1 MAHSLSGKVAI
12 VTGAS
17 SGIGRATATALVRCG
32 VRVVLAARS
41 GEKLTALAA
50 ELGPLALAVP
60 TDVTRAADVSRL
72 VERTLDRFG
81 QIDILF
87 ANAGLYVPGQ
97 VVEGDPEAWAQM
109 IDVNLNGVLRC
120 VHAVLPHM
128 IARGEGD
135 ILVTSSI
142 SGHQALHWEPV
153 YSATKHAIQAF
164 VHGLRRQVASQGLR
178 VGEVSPG
185 IVLNELWEAH
195 MGPLSPDLISDK
207 VAKHEGLRSEDVADE
222 VVHVLSLP
230 RHVTIRD
237 VVILPQGQD
246 I

>member
-135 ILVTSSI
+135 ILVTMR
-142 SGHQALHWEPV
+142 
-153 YSATKHAIQAF
+153 AIQVERPGVWRRWASALTQPTASTQRGG
-164 VHGLRRQVASQGLR
+164 VRIECRTVSQSTDPDAPEDSARQRGL
-178 VGEVSPG
+178 
-185 IVLNELWEAH
+185 
-195 MGPLSPDLISDK
+195 
-207 VAKHEGLRSEDVADE
+207 
-222 VVHVLSLP
+222 
-230 RHVTIRD
+230 T
-237 VVILPQGQD
+237 
-246 I
+246 

>member
-87 ANAGLYVPGQ
+87 A
-97 VVEGDPEAWAQM
+97 
-109 IDVNLNGVLRC
+109 
-120 VHAVLPHM
+120 
-128 IARGEGD
+128 
-135 ILVTSSI
+135 
-142 SGHQALHWEPV
+142 
-153 YSATKHAIQAF
+153 
-164 VHGLRRQVASQGLR
+164 
-178 VGEVSPG
+178 
-185 IVLNELWEAH
+185 
-195 MGPLSPDLISDK
+195 K
-207 VAKHEGLRSEDVADE
+207 VC
-222 VVHVLSLP
+222 
-230 RHVTIRD
+230 
-237 VVILPQGQD
+237 
-246 I
+246 